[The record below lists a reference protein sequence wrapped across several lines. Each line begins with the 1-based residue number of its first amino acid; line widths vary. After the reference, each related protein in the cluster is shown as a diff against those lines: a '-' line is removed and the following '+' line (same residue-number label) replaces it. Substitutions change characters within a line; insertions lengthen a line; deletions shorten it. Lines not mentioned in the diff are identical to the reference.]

1 MNFLGQTPL
10 HVAVCRPSRVKA
22 LLDAGHDINARDK
35 NGITALMYAAAM
47 NRPLAV
53 AILIRRG
60 ADLFLRDHLEK
71 YDFITY
77 AAVRNNWS
85 LVWSAVEVIESRD
98 RGLLPRTFSR
108 IISAPRPPLFLEKGR
123 IWTQVFMVSVVSKMG
138 MNVCFEDGRTLIHV
152 VGLRPF
158 AHMLIEHGFTAVN
171 QQDHAGEH
179 SLFAIAKFL
188 DPQLFRLFLEKGAD
202 INLKNHKGHSVLRQV
217 VDRLRLP
224 REAEGQRLLDFLSM
238 LLSNGVD
245 VAAADNC
252 ACGCSSGGC
261 LPISGLWLE
270 VRAALEARVNNP
282 FWIFEW
288 LCMLKDHGKSAEAK
302 SNALSVLR
310 RVKFDEASLVHTCHA
325 RCAYGADVGS
335 PLNEDTFWDISRVV
349 ELDKLNDEMG
359 ALEARMYNEIMT
371 ELMVHLKNLSMKK
384 QEQIS
389 GKMDRAATPFQKE
402 NTTGQT
408 TIVSIHAPSLLFRV
422 TIAD

>member
-10 HVAVCRPSRVKA
+10 HIAVCRPSRLKA

-47 NRPLAV
+47 NPPLAV

-60 ADLFLRDHLEK
+60 ADLFLRDYLGK

-98 RGLLPRTFSR
+98 RDLLLRTFSR
-108 IISAPRPPLFLEKGR
+108 IISAPRPPLLLKEGL
-123 IWTQVFMVSVVSKMG
+123 IWIKVFMVSVVSKMD

-152 VGLRPF
+152 VGVPPF
-158 AHMLIEHGFTAVN
+158 ARLLIKHGFTALN

-179 SLFAIAKFL
+179 CLFAIAKFL

-217 VDRLRLP
+217 VDRLSIP
-224 REAEGQRLLDFLSM
+224 RKAEVQRLLDFLSM
-238 LLSNGVD
+238 LLSNGAD
-245 VAAADNC
+245 VTAADNC
-252 ACGCSSGGC
+252 ACGCTSGGC
-261 LPISGLWLE
+261 LPISGLQLE
-270 VRAALEARVNNP
+270 VQALLETRVNNP

-288 LCMLKDHGKSAEAK
+288 LCMLKDHGKLAEAK

-310 RVKFDEASLVHTCHA
+310 RAKFDEASLVHTCLT
-325 RCAYGADVGS
+325 CCSYGVDIGS
-335 PLNEDTFWDISRVV
+335 HLNEDRFWDISRVV

-359 ALEARMYNEIMT
+359 AWEARTYDEITT

-389 GKMDRAATPFQKE
+389 GEMDRAATSFQKE

-408 TIVSIHAPSLLFRV
+408 IIVSIHAPAPHFMV
-422 TIAD
+422 MIAD